1 MQKLERIKTN
11 FQKLKNAFKRYERW
25 LMPVTLSAGFLVDYI
40 TFVNIE
46 INTALWLLLGY
57 YLMAGLAVLFVHAY
71 DNSRLSDKFRYLRLF
86 APLLTQFLFG
96 GLLSN
101 SFIFYW
107 FSGSVYYSW
116 PFILAF
122 VFLMVANDALRH
134 WFFKPVVQLSVYFFG
149 TISFI
154 SVALPFVFN
163 SIDPKFFVFGSLLS
177 LMLFFLYLVI
187 LFLVV
192 PSTKRLAMPAALI
205 AVVICVVMNFFYFKN
220 LIPPVP
226 LALRDSGVFHDI
238 KRSGGDYLLLSEV
251 ENFWQKLW
259 PGQSI
264 KLKAGGR
271 VYVYTAIYA
280 PKNFNT
286 PIFHAWQFYDREKNQ
301 WVEKDRLEFNLTG
314 GRKSGFRGYSW
325 KTILPEGK
333 WKVLVKT
340 SRGQILGV
348 VNFKIEKTSAPV
360 ELIEL
365 SK

>member
-1 MQKLERIKTN
+1 MQRLERIKTN
-11 FQKLKNAFKRYERW
+11 FQKLKDVFKRYERW
-25 LMPVTLSAGFLVDYI
+25 LMPVTLSAGFLVDYV

-57 YLMAGLAVLFVHAY
+57 YLMAGLAVIFVHAY
-71 DNSRLSDKFRYLRLF
+71 DNGRLSEKFRYLRLF

-107 FSGSVYYSW
+107 FSGSIYASW
-116 PFILAF
+116 PFIFAF
-122 VFLMVANDALRH
+122 IFLMIANDALRH

-149 TISFI
+149 TISFV

-177 LMLFFLYLVI
+177 LALFLLYLLI
-187 LFLVV
+187 LYFAV
-192 PSTKRLAMPAALI
+192 PSTKKLALPVILT
-205 AVVICVVMNFFYFKN
+205 AVVICLAMNFFYFKN
-220 LIPPVP
+220 FIPPIP
-226 LALRDSGVFHDI
+226 LALRESDVFHNI
-238 KRSGGDYLLLSEV
+238 KRSGDNYLVLNETES
-251 ENFWQKLW
+251 FWQKLW
-259 PGQSI
+259 PGKI
-264 KLKAGGR
+264 IRIKAGDR

-280 PKNFNT
+280 PKKLNT
-286 PIFHAWQFYDREKNQ
+286 PIFHHWEYYDESKKE
-301 WVEKDRLEFNLTG
+301 WAEKDKLEFSLTG
-314 GRKSGFRGYSW
+314 GRKLGFRGYSW
-325 KTILPEGK
+325 KTVLPEGK